1 MNSNEVLK
9 GKSQQKKEQ
18 GPHTATSSE
27 ISKNNKED
35 SKRIFN
41 SISILRNANLSY
53 RISLPIFQI

>member
-18 GPHTATSSE
+18 GPLTATSSK